1 MEVASVK
8 SVVLLTIALFLI
20 SAPAPDSNDIAEM
33 TANFIV
39 PEQEPGLQASQQTE
53 SRETLSQFIDEQSRK
68 SDPAPVSKSARA
80 RNLSDQQEKEL
91 AVPPSET

>member
-1 MEVASVK
+1 MK

-20 SAPAPDSNDIAEM
+20 SAPAPDSSDIAEM

-53 SRETLSQFIDEQSRK
+53 NRETLSRHIDEQSRK
-68 SDPAPVSKSARA
+68 SDAASVARSAQA
-80 RNLSDQQEKEL
+80 ENLPGQQEKKL
-91 AVPPSET
+91 AEPSSET